1 MIRAKHEQ
9 ETGKMKFRP
18 LIPGM
23 LALAL
28 PSFAAAQAMPEF
40 SFGAN
45 LTSNYVYRGTSQTD
59 DKPAIQGYVEG
70 AIGTFYGGLWASTV
84 DLDDDNVEFDLY
96 LGIRPT
102 FGDLEVDLNYTR
114 FLYDDSGDCCGE
126 VALLL
131 SYPIGEVAS
140 VGGGAYADFE
150 NDIEWFEVTAAYT
163 APQGFTVGGT
173 VGTDFGSLE
182 EGDDDK
188 VAWDVGVSYSFT
200 EIATADL
207 RFHDSNYDPGRLVVS
222 IGIDF

>member
-28 PSFAAAQAMPEF
+28 PGLAAAQAMPEF

-45 LTSNYVYRGTSQTD
+45 LTTNYIFRGTSQTD

-70 AIGTFYGGLWASTV
+70 AIGTFYGGLWASNV
-84 DLDDDNVEFDLY
+84 DIDDDRVEFDLY
-96 LGIRPT
+96 FGIRPT

-114 FLYDDSGDCCGE
+114 YLYDDSGDCCGE
-126 VALLL
+126 AALLL
-131 SYPIGEVAS
+131 AYSIGDVATVGGGIYVDPEENTEWGEVA
-140 VGGGAYADFE
+140 AD
-150 NDIEWFEVTAAYT
+150 YT
-163 APQGFTVGGT
+163 IPQGVTFGGT
-173 VGTDFGSLE
+173 VGTDFGSLDL
-182 EGDDDK
+182 GSDDK
-188 VAWDVGVSYSFT
+188 VAWDFGASYSFT

-207 RFHDSNYDPGRLVVS
+207 RFHDSNYDPGRLVLS
-222 IGIDF
+222 IGVDF